1 MDSGTR
7 FQRCLQ
13 LEAKTIEVPGGLRVT
28 ILNLGAAISSIMV
41 PAADR
46 LIDTVLSYPEFE
58 DYLDDP
64 FFMGSTVGPYA
75 NRITSGRFV
84 LNGQEYFLQRN
95 ETSTGH
101 CLHGGENGLHRQYF
115 KLQRD
120 SGGTRIQCRAVL
132 ANGAGG
138 FPGRR
143 EVTVVYHIVNEL
155 SLAIDFQVTTDKNT
169 VVSLANH
176 AYFNL
181 GGNIEDHNIS
191 LRSDAY
197 TPVDNT
203 CAPTGEI
210 RSVAGSTF
218 DLRMLTRIR
227 EKVFDHNFA
236 VNKCSGELQ
245 RAATL
250 QYPGSGL
257 QLDLYTTQPGIQVYT
272 GDHLAAPFV
281 RRQGLCLEA
290 QGFPDAPNH
299 PGFPSARLAAG
310 KIYRQRTIYTFT
322 SICG

>member
-1 MDSGTR
+1 MGTGTR
-7 FQRCLQ
+7 FQKRAQ
-13 LEAKTIEVPGGLRVT
+13 LEAKTIEVPCGLRVT
-28 ILNLGAAISSIMV
+28 ILNRGAAITSLKV
-41 PAADR
+41 PTADCPV
-46 LIDTVLSYPEFE
+46 DVVLSYPELE
-58 DYLDDP
+58 DYVDDP
-64 FFMGSTVGPYA
+64 FFMGSTVGPFA
-75 NRITSGRFV
+75 NRITSGRFA

-101 CLHGGENGLHRQYF
+101 CLHSGENGLHGQYF
-115 KLQRD
+115 DLQRD
-120 SGGTRIQCRAVL
+120 AGGTRIECRAVL
-132 ANGAGG
+132 ANDAGG

-143 EVTVVYHIVNEL
+143 EVIVVYQIVNDL

-169 VVSLANH
+169 VISLANH

-181 GGNIEDHNIS
+181 GGNIEDHNI
-191 LRSDAY
+191 RVWSDAY

-236 VNKCSGELQ
+236 VNNCSGEPQ

-272 GDHLAAPFV
+272 GDHLAAPFK

-290 QGFPDAPNH
+290 QGFPDAPNQ
-299 PGFPSARLAAG
+299 PAFPSARLAAG
-310 KIYRQRTIYTFT
+310 KTYRQRTVYAFRPT
-322 SICG
+322 CC

>member
-1 MDSGTR
+1 M
-7 FQRCLQ
+7 
-13 LEAKTIEVPGGLRVT
+13 EVPGGLRVT
-28 ILNLGAAISSIMV
+28 ILNLGAAITSIMV

-75 NRITSGRFV
+75 NRITSGRFT

-115 KLQRD
+115 DLQRD
-120 SGGTRIQCRAVL
+120 AGGTRIQCRAVL
-132 ANGAGG
+132 ANDAGG

-143 EVTVVYHIVNEL
+143 EVIVVYQIVNGL
-155 SLAIDFQVTTDKNT
+155 SLAIEFQVTTDRNT
-169 VVSLANH
+169 VISLANH

-181 GGNIEDHNIS
+181 GGNIEDHNI
-191 LRSDAY
+191 RVWSDAY
-197 TPVDNT
+197 TPVDDT

-210 RSVAGSTF
+210 RSVAGGKF
-218 DLRMLTRIR
+218 DLRMLTRIGG
-227 EKVFDHNFA
+227 KVFDHNFA
-236 VNKCSGELQ
+236 VNKCSGEPE

-257 QLDLYTTQPGIQVYT
+257 QLDMYTTQPGVQVYT
-272 GDHLAAPFV
+272 GDHLAAPFK

-299 PGFPSARLAAG
+299 PGFPSTRLVAG
-310 KIYRQRTIYTFT
+310 KTYRQRTIYAFKPI
-322 SICG
+322 SG